1 MHEIERH
8 RIILGEIAR
17 RPVATIGR
25 LVELTGAS
33 EATIRRDINTLDIE
47 GRIRKVRGGAGALT
61 RPQERL
67 DPLATPAF
75 EATRFVHLAAKRAI
89 ARRAAELVAD
99 GEPVIVNGG
108 TTTYCLGPFFADR
121 SLDVLTN
128 SLDLAL
134 YLIANSACRVVLP
147 GGDVHRKQRMI
158 VSPYESDTAIEHFYA
173 TKFLLGAHAIRPQ
186 GLIEGDPTLIKAEQ
200 KMLKQADEV
209 IALVDGSKF
218 EPRGSLILCPLA
230 ELDRVITDRSAP
242 ADAIAMLEDAGV
254 TVDVVDAE
262 ERADERSEQRLA
274 ATG

>member
-8 RIILGEIAR
+8 RIILGEITR
-17 RPVATIGR
+17 RPVVTIGQ

-33 EATIRRDINTLDIE
+33 EATIRRDINTLDIQ
-47 GRIRKVRGGAGALT
+47 GRIRKVRGGAGAIS
-61 RPQERL
+61 RQQERS
-67 DPLATPAF
+67 DPIATPSF
-75 EATRFVHLAAKRAI
+75 EATRFVNLEAKRAI
-89 ARRAAELVAD
+89 AKRAADLVAD
-99 GEPVIVNGG
+99 GEAVIVNGG
-108 TTTYCLGPFFADR
+108 TTTYCLGPFLADR
-121 SLDVLTN
+121 SLEILTN

-134 YLIANSACRVVLP
+134 YLIANGNCRVVLP

-158 VSPYESDTAIEHFYA
+158 VSPYQSDTAIEHFYA

-230 ELDRVITDRSAP
+230 ELDRVITDSSAP
-242 ADAIAMLEDAGV
+242 QEAIDMLRDAGV
-254 TVDVVDAE
+254 IVDIVDAAE
-262 ERADERSEQRLA
+262 PLA
-274 ATG
+274 ATA